1 MYHLTPFRYLVEGL
15 LGVLLHKLQV
25 ECADSEYARFSP
37 PPNQSCQD
45 YTQQFVQRSGGYVRE
60 RNGLCLFCQ
69 YADGDQY
76 VRLIPEAERQFRRT
90 DPLTCFLHRPPR

>member
-1 MYHLTPFRYLVEGL
+1 MYHITPFRYLLEGF

-25 ECADSEYARFSP
+25 ECADNEYARFSP

-60 RNGLCLFCQ
+60 LDGLCLFCQ
-69 YADGDQY
+69 YSNGDQY
-76 VRLIPEAERQFRRT
+76 VRLIPKSRT
-90 DPLTCFLHRPPR
+90 AIRMDGPADMFAL